1 MEDLIIKK
9 LINNIKETNKNKSSY
24 WEEYLKEDL
33 DFLNE
38 SEFLGFAGNYTKKS
52 LKNIAHSLL
61 IRIIYGNQIFKTETY
76 SKYKSI
82 YDKIDRFIDSD
93 GCCCPPDRSPPRR
106 WRKSLRIGNSSK
118 ISSGIRCSARGSRA

>member
-61 IRIIYGNQIFKTETY
+61 IKIIYGNQIFKTETY

-82 YDKIDRFIDSD
+82 YDKIDRFVDSD
-93 GCCCPPDRSPPRR
+93 TIRH
-106 WRKSLRIGNSSK
+106 IFTFEK
-118 ISSGIRCSARGSRA
+118 IKR